1 MSFRDLTTAAVLV
14 LLVWTTNSNGGESDV
29 VFQDGF
35 EDSSII
41 PLLCGAVLS
50 GEIAVSG
57 EEDMFTFTGT
67 TDDVV
72 DVVLTETGL
81 DWGGSCG
88 AYDPR
93 ATIFSPSGIEVD
105 QFDANTRRTLTLLE
119 TGTYLVRINA
129 NQLTA
134 TGTYNLGLTCLGSA
148 PVEDLVL
155 VEQYLDGIDGVT
167 GLDVG
172 NHSLSLS
179 PDGCHLYA
187 AGGHFAFSDQPN
199 RGALVVFDRNDA
211 DGRLTHLQSLIHGEN
226 VSLMVAASDTAV
238 SPDGRHVYVAASTT
252 SFFGGRYLVFDRAAD
267 GLLTE
272 RTAYNGGWLNR
283 AIEISPD
290 GNSVYIGGGHGL
302 LSLTR
307 AADGTLSSIS
317 DSEEPGAFD
326 VDDITMSRD
335 GTSLYTAGSRCPTGS
350 GNCFPLIYGVV
361 PMTRDTTTGAL
372 VAGEPIERPELAGTR
387 RLELSRD
394 GRYLFASGAGITVF
408 QRAEDGTLTFLS
420 YLAGVGGG
428 GNVDK
433 LPLSSDGQRLFANGE
448 LVDSS
453 DPTSLSVVDDTADEV
468 GFGASGHT
476 ADPGFRHLYSIGWD
490 TSSET
495 YILSLF
501 HLEGR

>member
-1 MSFRDLTTAAVLV
+1 MSFRDLTTAAVFV
-14 LLVWTTNSNGGESDV
+14 LLVWTTNAFGGECDV

-35 EDSSII
+35 ED
-41 PLLCGAVLS
+41 
-50 GEIAVSG
+50 
-57 EEDMFTFTGT
+57 
-67 TDDVV
+67 
-72 DVVLTETGL
+72 
-81 DWGGSCG
+81 
-88 AYDPR
+88 
-93 ATIFSPSGIEVD
+93 PS
-105 QFDANTRRTLTLLE
+105 N
-119 TGTYLVRINA
+119 
-129 NQLTA
+129 
-134 TGTYNLGLTCLGSA
+134 
-148 PVEDLVL
+148 PVEKLVL
-155 VEQYLDGIDGVT
+155 VEQYVDGKDGVT

-199 RGALVVFDRNDA
+199 RGALVVFDRNDV

-238 SPDGRHVYVAASTT
+238 SPDGRHVYVAANTT

-272 RTAYNGGWLNR
+272 RVAYNGGWLNR

-302 LSLTR
+302 LSLAR

-317 DSEEPGAFD
+317 GSEEPGAFD
-326 VDDITMSRD
+326 VDDITMSQD

-372 VAGEPIERPELAGTR
+372 VAGMPIERSELAGTR

-420 YLAGVGGG
+420 HLAGVGA

-448 LVDSS
+448 LVDTS
-453 DPTSLSVVDDTADEV
+453 DPTSLSVVDDIVDEV

-490 TSSET
+490 SSSET